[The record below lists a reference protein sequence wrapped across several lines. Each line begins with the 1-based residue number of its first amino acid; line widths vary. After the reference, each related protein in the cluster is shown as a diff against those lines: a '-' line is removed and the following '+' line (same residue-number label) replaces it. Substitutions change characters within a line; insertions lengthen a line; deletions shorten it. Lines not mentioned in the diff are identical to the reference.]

1 MLKRTT
7 VFPIALASL
16 ALSAW
21 PVAAATFDVTSNLWG
36 DLITP
41 NTFAWAIQQA
51 NVNSGADVIRLFSDV
66 NVDQANPNE
75 PISGF
80 LTELTDPAG
89 LSIQGNGHALV
100 GNPFFIT
107 SQGDVVDKNAPRA
120 YSPMGGDMLQVEAL
134 SFARIADNVSNVTID
149 RLTVDGLNAFL
160 DIGKSSTV
168 TILDST
174 IKNAVSFGRA
184 GREARSALSVAEGAT
199 LNLEGIV
206 MRKINPFD
214 QRSLGTEFFWFV
226 PAISGNDARL
236 NMFKSNL
243 DLAFTSSTS
252 GAVSWAGGIANI
264 VSSTILGQGLS
275 VSKLSQPGVLNLVNS
290 IFRPSGDTAVARI
303 QAFSGGV
310 ANVVASTLQ
319 FDAFQSKIPN
329 SQFCSNYYPCNG
341 APLQVFSDG
350 EIHLQSSAVSVLNDN
365 ILPINLPYSNQFGP
379 VAGRFTADPYSY
391 VQPVTNQ
398 NADSLKI
405 LFNQPSLIAALGAYT
420 LDLSSIL
427 PTFYEL
433 PAGATPNTSGPLIGV
448 VPDAD
453 TSNKLLNPINNSV
466 ISTDVFGNP
475 RTFNG
480 KRDVGAVQTPGPL
493 PVLGCGAAFGW
504 SRRLR
509 RRIRQCP

>member
-1 MLKRTT
+1 
-7 VFPIALASL
+7 
-16 ALSAW
+16 
-21 PVAAATFDVTSNLWG
+21 
-36 DLITP
+36 
-41 NTFAWAIQQA
+41 
-51 NVNSGADVIRLFSDV
+51 
-66 NVDQANPNE
+66 
-75 PISGF
+75 
-80 LTELTDPAG
+80 
-89 LSIQGNGHALV
+89 
-100 GNPFFIT
+100 
-107 SQGDVVDKNAPRA
+107 
-120 YSPMGGDMLQVEAL
+120 MGGDMLQVEAL

-149 RLTVDGLNAFL
+149 QLTVDGLNAFL

-174 IKNAVSFGRA
+174 IKNAVSFGR
-184 GREARSALSVAEGAT
+184 EARSVLSVAEGAT
-199 LNLEGIV
+199 LNLEGVV

-252 GAVSWAGGIANI
+252 GAVSWAGGTANI

-319 FDAFQSKIPN
+319 FDAFQSTIPN
-329 SQFCSNYYPCNG
+329 SQFCPNYYPCNG
-341 APLQVFSDG
+341 APLQVFADG
-350 EIHLQSSAVSVLNDN
+350 EIHLQSSAISVLNDN

-398 NADSLKI
+398 NANSLKI
-405 LFNQPSLIAALGAYT
+405 LFNQPSLITALGAYT
-420 LDLSSIL
+420 LDLSSFL
-427 PTFYEL
+427 PTFNEL
-433 PAGATPNTSGPLIGV
+433 PAGATPKASGPLIGV

-453 TSNKLLNPINNSV
+453 NLNKLINPIDGSL
-466 ISTDVFGNP
+466 IS
-475 RTFNG
+475 NG

-509 RRIRQCP
+509 RRIRHSR